1 MAASGLAMPPA
12 SSYIEQIRAVYPELA
27 IHSSRL
33 LTNGGQ
39 FSIVLFVND
48 VLVFRFPRSE
58 AVAQSMARELVILA
72 ALQGKTT
79 LPIPKPIYQHGVD
92 GLPAFMG
99 YPLLPGEPV
108 QSDTFAAADEAVLK
122 RAAAQI
128 VGFLR
133 EIHSMPLD
141 PFDLPEDGTR
151 DDWEQMYQ
159 SFRDQLYPFMRPDAQ
174 VDVSATFEA
183 ALNHP
188 TLWDYQPVLRHGD
201 FGTRNLLYDPHT
213 MAITGVIDFGMSGI
227 GDPAQDV
234 GAIWSLGDRF
244 MEHFFALYPEMR
256 TTVERVKFIRSTYA
270 LQQALYALRDGNEED
285 FDDGIQQY
293 I

>member
-1 MAASGLAMPPA
+1 MRRASN
-12 SSYIEQIRAVYPELA
+12 YVDQIRTVYPELI

-48 VLVFRFPRSE
+48 ALVFRFPRSE
-58 AVAQSMARELVILA
+58 AVARSMARELTILA

-79 LPIPKPIYQHGVD
+79 LPIPNPIYQHVAD

-99 YPLLPGEPV
+99 YPLIYGDPA
-108 QSDTFAAADEAVLK
+108 QSDTFASVGESVLK
-122 RAAAQI
+122 RVAAQI
-128 VGFLR
+128 VEFLR
-133 EIHSMPLD
+133 EVHATQL
-141 PFDLPEDGTR
+141 DLPEDGTR
-151 DDWEQMYQ
+151 DDWAQMYQ
-159 SFRDQLYPFMRPDAQ
+159 EFREQLYPFMRADAQ
-174 VDVSATFEA
+174 ADVSATFEA

-188 TLWDYQPVLRHGD
+188 ALWDYQPVLRHGD
-201 FGTRNLLYDPHT
+201 FGTRNILYDPQT
-213 MAITGVIDFGMSGI
+213 MAITGVIDFGMSSV

-270 LQQALYALRDGNEED
+270 LQQALYALREGNQED